1 MGHLAHRLL
10 SPAAAAR
17 DTSCTAATG
26 AKAARVRKLAS
37 RKFEQRPAPFSSEV
51 NDMKD
56 VTWNEFYQWAREAG
70 FSPRFLSRWDTDC
83 LALQSI
89 FLQQLPQG
97 AH

>member
-1 MGHLAHRLL
+1 
-10 SPAAAAR
+10 
-17 DTSCTAATG
+17 
-26 AKAARVRKLAS
+26 
-37 RKFEQRPAPFSSEV
+37 
-51 NDMKD
+51 MKD